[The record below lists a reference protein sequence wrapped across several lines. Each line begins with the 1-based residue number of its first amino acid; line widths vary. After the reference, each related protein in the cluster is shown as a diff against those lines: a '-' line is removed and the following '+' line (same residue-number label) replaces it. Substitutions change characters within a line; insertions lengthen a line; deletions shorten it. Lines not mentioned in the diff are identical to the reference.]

1 MAMEIGQPQEVDLDK
16 TDKLPIL
23 QGVTFD
29 ADVADDAV
37 RMERPSPAG
46 GASLVA
52 GSPQNDFGRPSS
64 IDLPSLAESLRS
76 VEERIARQN
85 AEFESLTRSYERA
98 RDAEAAASTRVGTL
112 ERDVAAARAALD
124 VQQARL
130 RDFEKSAAENSTA
143 LEAARSR
150 ADAAAQESER
160 HLAEGR
166 TLRDSLAARDATIV
180 QVLHSLGERDAQ
192 LSALQAEH
200 AKVLPILEARA
211 KSGTQLEQELTAVR
225 AQLNSLTVELKGSQQ
240 QSTTLVAQLKRS
252 ETEMHGIRDEL
263 TAVKTQANSHLEL
276 LRTRDWRSGFEQ
288 NLFRDMD
295 AKIGAADTAH
305 DALVLE
311 RNRLRDQLAALESTV
326 AAHAATI
333 EQLQN
338 AAEAQASSSAQ
349 QAKDLAQAEQQRV
362 EWTTKS
368 EQQRLEWTTK
378 SEQQR
383 LEWTSKLTAIEADR
397 ARLSTQLAARELSLA
412 ETHAA
417 LERSLAET
425 RMALDGSAQRDA
437 AMQAQHAAKVAELE
451 AEAQAHEQ
459 EMTVLMAHLQ
469 EARRPIEVIE
479 GEVKRLRD
487 ELTLKTLA
495 IDELTAEGDKLR
507 SALERTRGQLEER
520 EFLIRR
526 LERSESNNANV
537 LGRIQTSM
545 ERLGSSVVAGAG
557 GAPSPEWSPEL
568 IRIDGDRS
576 ISHTL
581 GRRTRIGRA
590 TGCELHVDST
600 SVSRHHALILA
611 GTREAIIE
619 DLNSTNGVIVNGRK
633 VTRQV
638 LNDGDILTIGEIQF
652 RYVAKTPG
660 APPKA

>member
-1 MAMEIGQPQEVDLDK
+1 MALEIGQPQEVDLDK

-23 QGVTFD
+23 EGVLFD

-37 RMERPSPAG
+37 RMERPSAAS

-52 GSPQNDFGRPSS
+52 SSPQSDFVRPSP

-85 AEFESLTRSYERA
+85 AEFDSLTRSYERA
-98 RDAEAAASTRVGTL
+98 RDAEVAASTRVNTL

-124 VQQARL
+124 VQSARL
-130 RDFEKSAAENSTA
+130 KDFEKSTAENSAA
-143 LEAARSR
+143 LEAARIR
-150 ADAAAQESER
+150 ADAASQEADR
-160 HLAEGR
+160 HQAEGR

-192 LSALQAEH
+192 LSTLQAEH
-200 AKVLPILEARA
+200 AKVLPVLEARA
-211 KSGTQLEQELTAVR
+211 KSGTQLEQELSAVR
-225 AQLNSLTVELKGSQQ
+225 AQLNALTVELKGSQQ
-240 QSTTLVAQLKRS
+240 QSTSLIAQLKRS
-252 ETEMHGIRDEL
+252 EAEMHGIRAEL
-263 TAVKTQANSHLEL
+263 AVAKTQASSQLEL
-276 LRTRDWRSGFEQ
+276 LRSRDWRSGFEQ

-295 AKIGAADTAH
+295 AKIGAADAAR

-311 RNRLRDQLAALESTV
+311 RDRMRDQLVALETAV
-326 AAHAATI
+326 VAHAATV
-333 EQLQN
+333 EQLQST
-338 AAEAQASSSAQ
+338 AAAQASSSAQ
-349 QAKDLAQAEQQRV
+349 QAKNLDRAE
-362 EWTTKS
+362 K
-368 EQQRLEWTTK
+368 QRLEWTTK
-378 SEQQR
+378 I
-383 LEWTSKLTAIEADR
+383 AAVEADR
-397 ARLSTQLAARELSLA
+397 ARLNTQLAGREQ
-412 ETHAA
+412 
-417 LERSLAET
+417 SLAET
-425 RMALDGSAQRDA
+425 RADLEGSAQRVA
-437 AMQAQHAAKVAELE
+437 AMQAEHAAKVSELE
-451 AEAQAHEQ
+451 ADAEAHEQ
-459 EMTVLMAHLQ
+459 EMTVLMAHLH

-545 ERLGSSVVAGAG
+545 ERLGSSVGPGASA
-557 GAPSPEWSPEL
+557 APSPEWSPEL

-576 ISHTL
+576 ISHSL

-590 TGCELHVDST
+590 PGCELHVDST

-638 LNDGDILTIGEIQF
+638 LNDGDILTMGEIQF

>member
-23 QGVTFD
+23 EGVLFD

-37 RMERPSPAG
+37 RMERPPAG
-46 GASLVA
+46 SGATLVA
-52 GSPQNDFGRPSS
+52 SSPQSDFVRPSS

-98 RDAEAAASTRVGTL
+98 RDAEVAASTRVNTL

-124 VQQARL
+124 VQSARL
-130 RDFEKSAAENSTA
+130 KDFEKSTAENSAA
-143 LEAARSR
+143 LEAARVR
-150 ADAAAQESER
+150 ADAVSQESER
-160 HLAEGR
+160 HQAEGR

-192 LSALQAEH
+192 LSTLQAEH
-200 AKVLPILEARA
+200 AKVLPVLEARA
-211 KSGTQLEQELTAVR
+211 KSGTQLEQELSAVR
-225 AQLNSLTVELKGSQQ
+225 AQLNALTAELKGSQQ
-240 QSTTLVAQLKRS
+240 QSTSLIAQLKRS
-252 ETEMHGIRDEL
+252 EAEMHGIRAEL
-263 TAVKTQANSHLEL
+263 AAAKTQASSQLEL
-276 LRTRDWRSGFEQ
+276 LRSRDWRSGFEQ

-295 AKIGAADTAH
+295 AKIGAADAAR

-311 RNRLRDQLAALESTV
+311 RDRMRDQLVALEAAV
-326 AAHAATI
+326 AAHAATVQ
-333 EQLQN
+333 QLQN
-338 AAEAQASSSAQ
+338 AAATQASSSAQ
-349 QAKDLAQAEQQRV
+349 QAKSLEQA
-362 EWTTKS
+362 

-378 SEQQR
+378 IA
-383 LEWTSKLTAIEADR
+383 TVEADR
-397 ARLSTQLAARELSLA
+397 ARLNTELAAREQ
-412 ETHAA
+412 
-417 LERSLAET
+417 SLAET
-425 RMALDGSAQRDA
+425 RSALESSAQRVA
-437 AMQAQHAAKVAELE
+437 AMQAEHAAKVSELE
-451 AEAQAHEQ
+451 AEAEANEQ
-459 EMTVLMAHLQ
+459 EMNVLMAHLQ

-545 ERLGSSVVAGAG
+545 ERLGSSVGPGAS
-557 GAPSPEWSPEL
+557 GAATPEWSPEL

-576 ISHTL
+576 ISHSL

-590 TGCELHVDST
+590 QGCELHVDST

-652 RYVAKTPG
+652 RYAAKTPG